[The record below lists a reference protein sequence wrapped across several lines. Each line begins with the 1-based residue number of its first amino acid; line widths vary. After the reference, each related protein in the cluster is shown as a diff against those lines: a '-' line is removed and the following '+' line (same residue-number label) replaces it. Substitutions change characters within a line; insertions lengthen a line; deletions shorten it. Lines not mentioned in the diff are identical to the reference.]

1 MWLGTK
7 TSRLYAL
14 FQMVVRVNATV
25 TFTWVKNEKVVTING
40 IDLNWH
46 VFLSMRITGMTQEE
60 GEECECK
67 DERHCVVVDTKKLSM
82 AVMAMTED
90 TAAIRVT
97 CSCMEIRTPSGR
109 FKFGRPLDAD
119 DRQPMEMRTSLL
131 KRTFIAQLTDSQRR
145 QMARNLEGF
154 QDSQGMV
161 QIKFTGERLVVKNS
175 DNYLGIEAKCSLG
188 QYGEGADAYEGAFIN
203 DWVKRCVGL
212 KAPVPVC
219 LSVFLPIEVG
229 EGAQRRSPM
238 EVQYIETDFSIR
250 VLLTEG
256 ESFSRPN
263 VAAQRRKRK
272 LEYEVEKEIADYENK
287 MKTKS
292 NKN

>member
-1 MWLGTK
+1 MWIGTK

-25 TFTWVKNEKVVTING
+25 TFTWVKGERVITVNG

-46 VFLSMRITGMTQEE
+46 VFLSMRITGTTQEE
-60 GEECECK
+60 AEECDCEGG
-67 DERHCVVVDTKKLSM
+67 RHCVVVDTKKLSM
-82 AVMAMTED
+82 AVMAMTEAD
-90 TAAIRVT
+90 AAIRVGCT
-97 CSCMEIRTPSGR
+97 YMEMRTPSGR

-119 DRQPMEMRTSLL
+119 DRQPMETRSSML

-161 QIKFTGERLVVKNS
+161 QIEFDGDGLKVKNQ

-188 QYGEGADAYEGAFIN
+188 SHGGDAEGYEGAFIN

-212 KAPVPVC
+212 KCPVPVC
-219 LSVFLPIEVG
+219 LSVFLPIET
-229 EGAQRRSPM
+229 EGGSKRSPM
-238 EVQYIETDFSIR
+238 EVQYIEADFSIR

-272 LEYEVEKEIADYENK
+272 LEYEVEKEITNHENK
-287 MKTKS
+287 MKRKS